1 MPISIVPT
9 KRGMQ
14 DIDRS
19 TFGQTQNIIDDN
31 NRAGMLNT
39 AGSVSDNELRKLN
52 PDIFAEIDA
61 MQGRAIQGKRN
72 KLEEMGVNTRMMSD
86 QEIIMMDMGMK
97 LASGELNMRP
107 SGSGVTSD
115 EEMEAYKRAL
125 TSNQSGTGV
134 TTDKDLEMIM
144 QLKNMGFSDEDVIA
158 TLMQQLPPMQTDV
171 NMGALN
177 NLNVPSPEA
186 RSQNYETDNI
196 LMGGAEEA
204 TPGLM
209 EALNPNFRKGMEMF
223 GDEER
228 IRTLG
233 QQGK

>member
-1 MPISIVPT
+1 MAIKIVPT

-39 AGSVSDNELRKLN
+39 AESVGDNELRKLN
-52 PDIFAEIDA
+52 PDIFTEIDA
-61 MQGRAIQGKRN
+61 MQAKNIANKRN
-72 KLEEMGVNTRMMSD
+72 RLEGMGINTRMMSD
-86 QEIIMMDMGMK
+86 HEIMLMDMGMA
-97 LASGELNMRP
+97 LASGELQT
-107 SGSGVTSD
+107 SGSGVTAD
-115 EEMEAYKRAL
+115 P
-125 TSNQSGTGV
+125 
-134 TTDKDLEMIM
+134 DLELIM
-144 QLKNMGFSDEDVIA
+144 QLRNMGFSDEDVIA
-158 TLMQQLPPMQTDV
+158 TLMQQLPPMQTDA

-177 NLNVPSPEA
+177 NLNVPSSEA
-186 RSQNYETDNI
+186 RSQDYETDNI

-223 GDEER
+223 GDEEQ